1 MEECQ
6 IFQGETQR
14 RHQQMKFTRKYF
26 NCDWVSHKSSG
37 YKKSMK
43 KQEDNLNKGP
53 DIDLCTMAFEV
64 NLVGSNIWQW
74 WIDTCVTIYVCYN
87 KELLHNF
94 EKVKDE
100 YKLFMGNSTT
110 LDIKGQEKVI
120 LKMILGKE
128 LTLNNMLYVLEIRK
142 NLMFG
147 SLLSKYDFC
156 NIF

>member
-1 MEECQ
+1 
-6 IFQGETQR
+6 
-14 RHQQMKFTRKYF
+14 
-26 NCDWVSHKSSG
+26 
-37 YKKSMK
+37 MK
-43 KQEDNLNKGP
+43 KEEDNLNKGP

-74 WIDTCVTIYVCYN
+74 WIDTYVTIYVCYN

-110 LDIKGQEKVI
+110 LDIKGQEKVM